1 MSEGH
6 EFEKICNDVII
17 LSQNIRSASVI
28 DKMGKL
34 VAGGMRQG
42 VKSMESTVDSQKLY
56 VEFAL
61 RSMMR
66 EEFDEEFGRTIDSF
80 SVREKVML
88 ASFPLD
94 NHHILR
100 VSIQKDEVRYYE
112 IIESILKIT
121 ANINA
126 V

>member
-1 MSEGH
+1 MSQGS
-6 EFEKICNDVII
+6 EFEKICNDVIT
-17 LSQNIRSASVI
+17 LSPNIRSASVI

-34 VAGGMRQG
+34 IAGGMRQG
-42 VKSMESTVDSQKLY
+42 VKSMESTVDSQKLF

-66 EEFDEEFGRTIDSF
+66 EEFDEEFGRTVYSF
-80 SVREKVML
+80 SVREKVTL

-100 VSIQKDEVRYYE
+100 VSIQKDEVHYYE
-112 IIESILKIT
+112 IMESILKII

>member
-1 MSEGH
+1 MSQGR
-6 EFEKICNDVII
+6 EFEKICNDVIT

-34 VAGGMRQG
+34 IAGGMRQG
-42 VKSMESTVDSQKLY
+42 VKSMESTVDSQKLF

-66 EEFDEEFGRTIDSF
+66 EEFDEEFGRTVYSF
-80 SVREKVML
+80 SVREKVTL

-100 VSIQKDEVRYYE
+100 VSIQKDEVHYYE
-112 IIESILKIT
+112 IMESILKII

>member
-1 MSEGH
+1 M
-6 EFEKICNDVII
+6 
-17 LSQNIRSASVI
+17 RSATVI

-34 VAGGMRQG
+34 IAGGMRQG
-42 VKSMESTVDSQKLY
+42 VKSMEAAMDSQKLY

-66 EEFDEEFGRTIDSF
+66 EEFDKEFGRTIYSF

-100 VSIQKDEVRYYE
+100 ISIKKL
-112 IIESILKIT
+112 IIMR
-121 ANINA
+121 
-126 V
+126 

>member
-66 EEFDEEFGRTIDSF
+66 EEFDEEFGRTIYSF

-88 ASFPLD
+88 AAFPLD

>member
-1 MSEGH
+1 MSECH
-6 EFEKICNDVII
+6 EFEKICNDVIT

-42 VKSMESTVDSQKLY
+42 VKSMESTADSQKLY

-66 EEFDEEFGRTIDSF
+66 EEFDEEFGRTVYSF
-80 SVREKVML
+80 SVREKIIL

-112 IIESILKIT
+112 IIESILTIT
-121 ANINA
+121 GNINA

>member
-1 MSEGH
+1 MSQGS
-6 EFEKICNDVII
+6 EFEKICNDVIT
-17 LSQNIRSASVI
+17 LSTNIRSASVI

-34 VAGGMRQG
+34 IAGGMRQG

-66 EEFDEEFGRTIDSF
+66 EEFDEEFGRTIYSF

>member
-1 MSEGH
+1 MLESH

-66 EEFDEEFGRTIDSF
+66 EEFDEEFGRTIYSF

-126 V
+126 I

>member
-1 MSEGH
+1 MSQGR
-6 EFEKICNDVII
+6 EFEKICNDVIT
-17 LSQNIRSASVI
+17 LSKNIRSASVI

-34 VAGGMRQG
+34 IAGGMRQG
-42 VKSMESTVDSQKLY
+42 VKSMESTVDSQKLF

-66 EEFDEEFGRTIDSF
+66 EEFDEEFGRTVYSF
-80 SVREKVML
+80 SVREKVTL

-100 VSIQKDEVRYYE
+100 VSIQKDEFHYYE
-112 IIESILKIT
+112 IMESILRII

>member
-1 MSEGH
+1 MSEGRQ
-6 EFEKICNDVII
+6 FEKICNDVIT

-66 EEFDEEFGRTIDSF
+66 EEFDEEFGRTIYSF

>member
-1 MSEGH
+1 MSESH

-66 EEFDEEFGRTIDSF
+66 EEFDEEFGRTIYSF

-126 V
+126 I

>member
-1 MSEGH
+1 
-6 EFEKICNDVII
+6 
-17 LSQNIRSASVI
+17 
-28 DKMGKL
+28 MGKL
-34 VAGGMRQG
+34 IAGGMRQG
-42 VKSMESTVDSQKLY
+42 VKSMESTVDSQKLF

-66 EEFDEEFGRTIDSF
+66 EEFDEEFGRTVYSF
-80 SVREKVML
+80 SVREKVTL

-100 VSIQKDEVRYYE
+100 VSIQKDEFHYYE
-112 IIESILKIT
+112 IMESILRII

>member
-1 MSEGH
+1 MSQGS
-6 EFEKICNDVII
+6 EFEKICNDVIT
-17 LSQNIRSASVI
+17 LSTNIRSASVI

-34 VAGGMRQG
+34 IAGGMRQG
-42 VKSMESTVDSQKLY
+42 VKSMESTVDSQKLF

-66 EEFDEEFGRTIDSF
+66 EEFDEQFGRTVYSF
-80 SVREKVML
+80 SVREKVIL

-100 VSIQKDEVRYYE
+100 VSIQKDEAHYYE
-112 IIESILKIT
+112 IMESILKLI
-121 ANINA
+121 ANIN
-126 V
+126 VV

>member
-6 EFEKICNDVII
+6 EFEKICNDVIT

-66 EEFDEEFGRTIDSF
+66 EEFDEEFGRTIYSF

>member
-1 MSEGH
+1 MSQGS
-6 EFEKICNDVII
+6 EFEKICNDVIT
-17 LSQNIRSASVI
+17 LSTNIRSASVI

-34 VAGGMRQG
+34 IAGGMRQG
-42 VKSMESTVDSQKLY
+42 VKSMESTVDSQKLF

-66 EEFDEEFGRTIDSF
+66 EEFDEQFGRTVYSF
-80 SVREKVML
+80 SVREKVIL

-100 VSIQKDEVRYYE
+100 VSIQKDEVHYYE
-112 IIESILKIT
+112 IMESILKLI
-121 ANINA
+121 ANIN
-126 V
+126 VV